1 VPFLQAVVTRF
12 VANVAVV
19 AVVAIVAIVMNKK
32 GMWAKNFVLLAHSDW
47 CTISHGVITRTITK
61 GFYAK
66 GTFSQTSADSSN
78 GSLFTAIA

>member
-1 VPFLQAVVTRF
+1 MPFLQAVVTRF

-19 AVVAIVAIVMNKK
+19 AVVAIVMNKK

-61 GFYAK
+61 EFYAK